1 MARYIED
8 FKVGER
14 HVSAPF
20 VFTEQEIVEF
30 ARKYDPQPFHLDRE
44 RARQSHFGGLV
55 AAGCQTVSLAWKLAT
70 DTGLFDGVGI
80 AGIGLDE
87 IRWVKPVYEGDSVRA
102 EFFLLESRPSGS
114 QPDRAIAKFRYEM
127 KNQRDEIVL
136 TLTMIQIMRRR
147 KD

>member
-1 MARYIED
+1 MTRSIDD
-8 FKVGER
+8 FNVGER
-14 HVSAPF
+14 HVSASF
-20 VFTEQEIVEF
+20 LFTEQEIVEF
-30 ARKYDPQPFHLDRE
+30 ARKYDPQYFHLDRE
-44 RARQSHFGGLV
+44 SARESHFGGLV

-102 EFFLLESRPSGS
+102 EFFLLESRPSRS
-114 QPDRAIAKFRYEM
+114 QPDRAITKFGYEM

-147 KD
+147 PG

>member
-8 FKVGER
+8 FRIGER
-14 HVSAPF
+14 HVSASF
-20 VFTEQEIVEF
+20 LFTEQEIVEF
-30 ARKYDPQPFHLDRE
+30 ARKYDPQPFHLDAE
-44 RARQSHFGGLV
+44 RARSSHFGGLV
-55 AAGCQTVSLAWKLAT
+55 AAGCQTVSLAWKLAS

-102 EFFLLESRPSGS
+102 EFFLLESRPSRS
-114 QPDRAIAKFRYEM
+114 QPDRAIARFGYEM

-136 TLTMIQIMRRR
+136 TLTMIQVMRR
-147 KD
+147 KPS